1 MASAPRSGRGGRP
14 FESDHPDKFI
24 QIVSA
29 QHFAGLFCIP
39 TQTLS
44 EPDFRPSPPLGS
56 TRLHSDCG
64 IKTRLPEPKQ
74 PPCTPF
80 RGFLGTKTG
89 ISNPIRPSRWPP
101 GLNFS
106 VPEPKQPSCTPFQ
119 GHPGIK
125 SRLSEPAGTSELA
138 LWLKIA
144 YFNPVCPSQPTSDS
158 LPGLKSRLS
167 EPAGTSRCPRGIN
180 FGVPEPNHP
189 L

>member
-39 TQTLS
+39 TQALS
-44 EPDFRPSPPLGS
+44 EPDFRPSAPLGS

-125 SRLSEPAGTSELA
+125 SRLSEPAS
-138 LWLKIA
+138 
-144 YFNPVCPSQPTSDS
+144 
-158 LPGLKSRLS
+158 
-167 EPAGTSRCPRGIN
+167 TSRCPRGIN